1 MRQRR
6 ETHKLK
12 VGEAGFE
19 NHVGGDVEFNRILP
33 EREFVEEMPCRN
45 CEPVVGVIKLMRP
58 IKLWVPADQLMHQKQ
73 RNLGMAKLVQGA
85 EAGHR
90 SPGAVAAKTSAAE
103 IADSAGEFRK
113 GESRG
118 VY

>member
-6 ETHKLK
+6 QTLKLK

-45 CEPVVGVIKLMRP
+45 GEPVVGVVKLVRP
-58 IKLWVPADQLMHQKQ
+58 IKLCVPADQLMHS
-73 RNLGMAKLVQGA
+73 R
-85 EAGHR
+85 
-90 SPGAVAAKTSAAE
+90 AAE
-103 IADSAGEFRK
+103 SGYGETRPERRSRPSLARRCRGRIERRGDCRWFGEFRK
-113 GESRG
+113 G
-118 VY
+118 

>member
-19 NHVGGDVEFNRILP
+19 NHVGGDVEFNRVLA

-45 CEPVVGVIKLMRP
+45 CEPVVGVVKLMRP
-58 IKLWVPADQLMHQKQ
+58 IKLCVPADQLMHQEQ
-73 RNLGMAKLVQGA
+73 GNLGMAKLVQGA
-85 EAGHR
+85 EACHC
-90 SPGAVAAKTSAAE
+90 SPCAVTAEASAAE
-103 IADSAGEFRK
+103 VADGAREFGK
-113 GESRG
+113 G
-118 VY
+118 